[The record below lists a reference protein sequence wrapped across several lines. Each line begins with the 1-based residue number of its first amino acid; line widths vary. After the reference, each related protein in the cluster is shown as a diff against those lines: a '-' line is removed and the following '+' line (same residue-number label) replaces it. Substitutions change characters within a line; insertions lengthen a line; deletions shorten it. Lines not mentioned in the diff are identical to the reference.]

1 MGKIPEDT
9 PGKDKKLDDRVTE
22 QVPEEHPVYYQE
34 EEIDLTD
41 LISVLWRRRWFMLI
55 VILVITG
62 IAAAYAFLSTPK
74 YEIVSQVKPGIT
86 GYNQDGSPRHTLRP
100 KDIKEWF
107 DKKAYLSIIERNHLV
122 TGTKGLPD
130 ITASN
135 PRNADV
141 ISISFFWPDPA
152 QGRALFSAIFEDFKK
167 TSSMN
172 LKQNLAVA
180 RQELAEKIA
189 TKKRQIN
196 ELDIEAEKI
205 SNDIGKQRNQIGVLK
220 AGIDFSKKER
230 AQLEQLIKNLKIQVD
245 SIDKNTADL
254 LTQRNSLL
262 SSSDDKLSLLMYSN
276 IIQQNIAYITNLYQR
291 INDLENQVNKSK
303 LDEISKKKAIKDI
316 EAAIRELELKKAK
329 ELPLERAALEE
340 RIATLK
346 VRLDSLSPIEIVQAP
361 FSSTRPVKPAKKK
374 VVAIAFVFGCFV
386 AVFAAFIV
394 DFLARSK
401 NLIAE
406 EASDQD

>member
-1 MGKIPEDT
+1 MGKNPEDT
-9 PGKDKKLDDRVTE
+9 LGKGRKLDDRVME
-22 QVPEEHPVYYQE
+22 QVSGEYPVYYQE
-34 EEIDLTD
+34 EEIDLTS
-41 LISVLWRRRWFMLI
+41 LISILWRQRWFMLI

-74 YEIVSQVKPGIT
+74 YEIISQVKPGIT
-86 GYNQDGSPRHTLRP
+86 GYAQDGSPRHTLRP

-107 DKKAYLSIIERNHLV
+107 DKKAYLSVIEGNHLV
-122 TGTKGLPD
+122 AGTKGLPD
-130 ITASN
+130 IIASN

-141 ISISFFWPDPA
+141 VSISFFWPDPT
-152 QGRALFSAIFEDFKK
+152 QGKALFSAIFKDFKK
-167 TSSMN
+167 TSSKN

-180 RQELAEKIA
+180 RQELSEKIA

-205 SNDIGKQRNQIGVLK
+205 SNDIGKQRNKIGVLK
-220 AGIDFSKKER
+220 AEIDFSKKKR
-230 AQLEQLIKNLKIQVD
+230 AQLEQLIRNLKIQVA
-245 SIDKNTADL
+245 SIDKNTSDL
-254 LTQRNSLL
+254 LRQRNSLL
-262 SSSDDKLSLLMYSN
+262 SSSNDKLSLLMYSN

-291 INDLENQVNKSK
+291 INNLENQVNKSK
-303 LDEISKKKAIKDI
+303 LDEIDKKRTIKDI
-316 EAAIRELELKKAK
+316 GIAIRELELKKAK
-329 ELPLERAALEE
+329 ELPLKRAALEE
-340 RIATLK
+340 GIATLK

-394 DFLARSK
+394 DFMARNK
-401 NLIAE
+401 NLITE
-406 EASDQD
+406 EASDQG